1 MSAPNLKTLINNL
14 KINITM
20 KNTEMTKI
28 TYEKPEMTS
37 VVVDFADPVLQAVS
51 DNTVIGPDPVIPD

>member
-1 MSAPNLKTLINNL
+1 
-14 KINITM
+14 M

-51 DNTVIGPDPVIPD
+51 DNTVIGPGPVIPD